1 MTMRRPLT
9 QLTDDRSG
17 SAIIEFAIL
26 APMIFA
32 MLFGVIQVGLQMW
45 SYNSLRAI
53 VADTA
58 RYTMVEYQKSNQL
71 TTDQIES
78 KATAIAVNSP
88 YDFNIDDIGT
98 LDVTNPASDIAGMT
112 KFQLTMSYTPP
123 TVLDFTGIRAP
134 TLTITRPIYV
144 TSS

>member
-45 SYNSLRAI
+45 SYNSLRSI

-78 KATAIAVNSP
+78 KATAIAVNYRVQRLVQVSQEK
-88 YDFNIDDIGT
+88 
-98 LDVTNPASDIAGMT
+98 IA
-112 KFQLTMSYTPP
+112 
-123 TVLDFTGIRAP
+123 
-134 TLTITRPIYV
+134 
-144 TSS
+144 